1 MEKIEMN
8 ARSWIKSYG
17 IFLVML
23 GIFVGY
29 GCYYVN
35 LAARNLVFMD
45 YWRVIVGMINELQ
58 HTDNLLTFLWNDSLG
73 QRNVFTKLLVLINYR
88 FTHLNCLWESYAGI
102 LIIAVSGCVL
112 YSTWKKT
119 LAEDK
124 AAWKVQICFVPI
136 LFMLYNFN
144 QWEIMSLQFSF
155 SFFVRLLVFISI
167 WKLLDTRI
175 KSNEWDLKKMVP
187 CIILLFTA
195 ICLLGQLYWLALL
208 ASVFSVLF
216 FALFLERGE
225 WKQKAIFFIVLLILC
240 LIFVG
245 IYFVGLPMEN
255 SGLGGTNP
263 FKILFSEDLIKAALF
278 MLVAIFIPQTEISNL
293 SHWNIYHIG
302 MLLACVIVFAV
313 FIYFKKKM
321 YKNTYLPIF
330 MILYGCFSIVTIGIG
345 RIGPFGFTYLAAS
358 RYTCETSLIY
368 VGCFWILL
376 SALFESKV
384 VTKVAISLIVL
395 TLTFELFHSNR
406 VEFSIAPYRGFG
418 KDSLISFLL
427 EVDEDDLE
435 ERTLDMGMIDAFQS
449 SPDLVYEG
457 IHLLKENNLNVYYS
471 EEREKNE

>member
-1 MEKIEMN
+1 MEKN
-8 ARSWIKSYG
+8 RVNVQQWVKSYG
-17 IFLVML
+17 IFLVIL

-45 YWRVIVGMINELQ
+45 YWRVIVEMVPELQ
-58 HTDNLLTFLWNDSLG
+58 HTDNLIAFLWRGSFG
-73 QRNVFTKLLVLINYR
+73 QRNVLTKLLVLINYR
-88 FTHLNCLWESYAGI
+88 FTHMNCLWESYAGI
-102 LIIAVSGCVL
+102 LTIAVSGCVL

-119 LAEDK
+119 LGEDRD
-124 AAWKVQICFVPI
+124 AWKAQLSFVPI

-155 SFFVRLLVFISI
+155 AFFVRLLVFISI

-175 KSNEWDLKKMVP
+175 KSNEWNLKKIIP

-216 FALFLERGE
+216 FALFLEKGE
-225 WKQKAIFFIVLLILC
+225 WKQKAIFFILLLILC

-245 IYFVGLPMEN
+245 IYFVGLPMGN
-255 SGLGGTNP
+255 SGLSDTNP
-263 FKILFSEDLIKAALF
+263 LKILFSEDLIKAALF
-278 MLVAIFIPQTEISNL
+278 MLVAVFIPQTELSNL
-293 SHWNIYHIG
+293 SHWNIYYIG
-302 MLLACVIVFAV
+302 MVLACVIFFAL

-345 RIGPFGFTYLAAS
+345 RIGPFGFSYLAAS

-368 VGCFWILL
+368 VGCFWILI
-376 SALFESKV
+376 SALFESKI
-384 VTKVAISLIVL
+384 VTKVVLSLIVL
-395 TLTFELFHSNR
+395 ILTVELIHSNR
-406 VEFSIAPYRGFG
+406 VEFAIAP
-418 KDSLISFLL
+418 
-427 EVDEDDLE
+427 
-435 ERTLDMGMIDAFQS
+435 
-449 SPDLVYEG
+449 
-457 IHLLKENNLNVYYS
+457 
-471 EEREKNE
+471 